1 MSIESSMRW
10 RRALEC
16 ERSRTENNCLLF
28 RRTDT
33 QDGIT
38 PRKGRGLAARIY
50 GRRRSREIHSSP
62 ASASILRIPPTS
74 RTVALLRK
82 RSSTPRLST
91 SPPTSSRCLAGYY
104 CACAFVP
111 GPRPSTMVAKRR
123 RFFSLWPRSGPTR
136 LPRLFYWCSRAQC
149 REGMQPT
156 LKDGGCE

>member
-10 RRALEC
+10 RRALQC

-82 RSSTPRLST
+82 RSSILRLST

-111 GPRPSTMVAKRR
+111 GPALPPWSPSAGA
-123 RFFSLWPRSGPTR
+123 FSLCGLAQGLHGFHVSSTGARGRSAER
-136 LPRLFYWCSRAQC
+136 VCS
-149 REGMQPT
+149 PP
-156 LKDGGCE
+156 